1 MLFRSHDK
9 LQQAAMMYIASQLM
23 NHKEKENLTAIFMS
37 LDKNGDGSLTKEE
50 LLEGYTELYGNKERA
65 RNEVESLMAIAD
77 VDNPELEITNSELGP
92 LHGGDRQEGVVH
104 FGALGRSGP
113 VTHQFLNGHPVVQ
126 DFPVALF
133 QHLLVAQFQ
142 NADFC
147 S

>member
-1 MLFRSHDK
+1 
-9 LQQAAMMYIASQLM
+9 MMYIASQLM

-77 VDNPELEITNSELGP
+77 VDNNGLIDYSE
-92 LHGGDRQEGVVH
+92 
-104 FGALGRSGP
+104 
-113 VTHQFLNGHPVVQ
+113 FLLATGNKREMLSKANVKH
-126 DFPVALF
+126 
-133 QHLLVAQFQ
+133 
-142 NADFC
+142 